1 MTPWLRSGLLPA
13 ATLVLGLALGRLLGP
28 ELVAPAG
35 VPATTTPADGADGA
49 AADVNDPTRGLS
61 DEELRISCLP
71 LMRQAASTLQ
81 EAETKVE
88 ALNVKVRAKETEVT
102 RLEVEMSG
110 GNVSTTELEARL
122 EQARA
127 ELEQLHAALK
137 EALTAREVIAATL
150 TETQDALAATQAAL
164 TDQRQ
169 QTRVARE
176 DAAQQRWNVFVSD
189 AQLTLCREGVRERV
203 EGCRASIA
211 NAMLPMQRRYKECIR
226 SGQATPELKGGASPE
241 ELPEYAE
248 FLDQNQTWTR
258 GWYVLFCDPDLPEAR
273 GGSARPLSDPSFF
286 RGQAR
291 PGAHTVDQGVVAPG
305 NMEP

>member
-1 MTPWLRSGLLPA
+1 MTPWLRYGLLPT
-13 ATLVLGLALGRLLGP
+13 ATLVLGLALGRLLVP
-28 ELVAPAG
+28 ESTVTAG
-35 VPATTTPADGADGA
+35 SIPGSDA
-49 AADVNDPTRGLS
+49 AAAPDLNDPAVARALS

-122 EQARA
+122 ELARA

-203 EGCRASIA
+203 EGCRATIA

-248 FLDQNQTWTR
+248 FLDQSQTWTR

-273 GGSARPLSDPSFF
+273 GGAARPLSDPTFF

-291 PGAHTVDQGVVAPG
+291 PGGHSEAPG
-305 NMEP
+305 VMAPKTTEP